1 MLPPSIRAAL
11 VQRAF
16 SMLDSLVRRR
26 AREKAPAHLL
36 IGVQGEDAAFFHL
49 LSKGYNVVARRW
61 SARKLPGD
69 VDLIAWQGDLLCFFE
84 VKARTKRDLTPAH
97 VAVDQHKRRVLRRL
111 ARAYLRQLP
120 RNASAVPRPNVRFDV
135 IAVYLIPGCDPE
147 IEHFENSFG
156 WSERR
161 DWHEN

>member
-1 MLPPSIRAAL
+1 MRAAL

-16 SMLDSLVRRR
+16 SMLSTLVRIRG
-26 AREKAPAHLL
+26 REKAPAHLVV
-36 IGVQGEDAAFFHL
+36 GVQGEDAAFFHL
-49 LSKGYNVVARRW
+49 LSKGYKVVARRW

-69 VDLIAWQGDLLCFFE
+69 VDLIAWQGQLLCIFE
-84 VKARTKRDLTPAH
+84 VKTRTKRDLTPAH

-120 RNASAVPRPNVRFDV
+120 RNASTVTRPNVRFDV
-135 IAVYLIPGCDPE
+135 IGVYLIPGRDPE

-156 WSERR
+156 WSDQR

>member
-1 MLPPSIRAAL
+1 MRAAL

-16 SMLDSLVRRR
+16 FILDSLVRRR
-26 AREKAPAHLL
+26 GREKAPAHLL

-69 VDLIAWQGDLLCFFE
+69 VDLIAWQGELLCFFE
-84 VKARTKRDLTPAH
+84 VKTRTKRDLTPAH
-97 VAVDQHKRRVLRRL
+97 VAVDQRKRRVLRRL
-111 ARAYLRQLP
+111 ARAYLQQLP
-120 RNASAVPRPNVRFDV
+120 RKDSAVTRPNVRFDV
-135 IAVYLIPGCDPE
+135 IGVYLIPGRAPE

-156 WSERR
+156 WSEQR
-161 DWHEN
+161 DWYEN